1 MPLTPLSRACADDV
15 LDVLPDAMEVIRGG
29 MRSQLDS
36 RLSVPQFR
44 CLNFIDRHPGCS
56 VGEVAA
62 FLGVTMPTASAMVDR
77 LVRAAHVA
85 SVSADED
92 RRRSR
97 LTISAAGKTLLE
109 QVRADARQDLAV
121 TLAKRPAED
130 LRAISAGLAALK
142 RAFS

>member
-1 MPLTPLSRACADDV
+1 MPVTPLSRACADDV
-15 LDVLPDAMEVIRGG
+15 LDVLPDAMEVIRLG

-62 FLGVTMPTASAMVDR
+62 FMGVTMPTASAMVDR

-85 SVSADED
+85 SVSADAD